1 MNGEG
6 RFNWDE
12 VKARL
17 ARSLADSDPDAAG
30 PELGRAR
37 LRERRAA
44 LARPAVPLQ
53 ETAPADALEGLAFEV
68 AGERYAVET
77 RWVTQALA
85 LPPLTQLPGV
95 PGHVAGIAAFR
106 GRVVAALD
114 LRSLLRMPLA
124 RLTEPEALIV
134 LHGEGMEFGLLADAV
149 LGVERY
155 RRAQLSPGATGGA
168 ATRRGYL
175 LGVAPDRTALL
186 DGARLLG
193 DPALIVGA
201 QAPDRKIEE
210 EKP

>member
-1 MNGEG
+1 MMGEEMG
-6 RFNWDE
+6 EEQR
-12 VKARL
+12 
-17 ARSLADSDPDAAG
+17 
-30 PELGRAR
+30 RAV

-44 LARPAVPLQ
+44 LARPV
-53 ETAPADALEGLAFEV
+53 APAQEEAPGNALEALAFEV

-77 RWVTQALA
+77 RWVVQALA

-114 LRSLLRMPLA
+114 LRSLLQMQLA
-124 RLTEPEALIV
+124 RLTEPTAMVV
-134 LHGEGMEFGLLADAV
+134 LQGAGMEFALLADAV

-155 RRAQLSPGATGGA
+155 RRAALSPGAPGGT

-186 DGARLLG
+186 DGARLLADPSLVVG
-193 DPALIVGA
+193 DRAA
-201 QAPDRKIEE
+201 ARMIEE
-210 EKP
+210 ENP